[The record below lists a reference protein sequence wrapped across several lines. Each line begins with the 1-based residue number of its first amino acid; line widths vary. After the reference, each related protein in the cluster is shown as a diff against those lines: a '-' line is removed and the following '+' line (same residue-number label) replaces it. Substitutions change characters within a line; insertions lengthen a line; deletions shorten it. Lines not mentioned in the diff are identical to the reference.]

1 MAVGGFTSKDAT
13 LIVSAKPAATA
24 TSAATDAIDLGA
36 IDQIGV
42 RSEPFEFNVV
52 IPAFTATD
60 LPSDATLTVALE
72 ASDDETFATG
82 VVTAISKTIGD
93 GTAFD
98 GATVKYRPTLK
109 APRYWRVNLTTGLT
123 GSAAV
128 GADAAKKAVSLEY
141 IC

>member
-13 LIVSAKPAATA
+13 LIVSTKPASTA

-72 ASDDETFATG
+72 ASDDATFATG

-98 GATVKYRPTLK
+98 GAEIKYRPTLK